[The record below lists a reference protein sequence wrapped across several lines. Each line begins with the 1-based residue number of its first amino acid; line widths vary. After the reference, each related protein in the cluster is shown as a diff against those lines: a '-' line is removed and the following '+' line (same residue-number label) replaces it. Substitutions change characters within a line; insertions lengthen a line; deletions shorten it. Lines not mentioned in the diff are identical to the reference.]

1 MLLPMCHESSL
12 TDQKLKM
19 TFQKKKRRSQNI
31 NIVNWECMLGSRAE
45 FNGYKAKSCPLSQSN
60 SFLSSGFSPQV
71 YHTKNIFN

>member
-1 MLLPMCHESSL
+1 MLLPTCHESSL

-19 TFQKKKRRSQNI
+19 TSQKKRSQSI
-31 NIVNWECMLGSRAE
+31 SIVNWERTLGSRAE

-71 YHTKNIFN
+71 YHTKNTFN